1 MAYHFKNLIFEGGV
15 VRGIAYLGAL
25 QVLEDKG
32 ILKPIQ
38 RVGGTSAGAI
48 NAVLL
53 GLDYSIPEMKEILFN
68 LNFKDFL
75 DDSFGIIR
83 DTYRT
88 ISKFGFYKGDKFYN
102 WISELI
108 KEKTGNPKST
118 FKDLQKNRKQNSFKD
133 MYFIGANLSTGFA
146 EVYSH
151 EDVHIN
157 MPIADAVRISMSI
170 PLFFAA
176 KRNLKRDVI
185 VDGGLLNNYPIKLFD
200 RKIYILEHGR
210 DTGYYEKDNEDLEG
224 DEKEENP
231 YVYNMETLGFRLD
244 EEEEI
249 NVFKHIE
256 EPKHEDITG
265 LVSYIKRLV
274 ATNFN
279 IQSSMHLHSD
289 DWHRTIYID
298 TLKVSS
304 FDFDIDTPKKEKLV
318 NKAVECTEEYFDWY
332 DKKDCG
338 AKNKPDPV
346 K

>member
-32 ILKPIQ
+32 ILKPIE

-48 NAVLL
+48 NAVLV
-53 GLDYSIPEMKEILFN
+53 GLNYSLLEMEEILLDFD
-68 LNFKDFL
+68 FKDFL

-83 DTYRT
+83 DSYRT
-88 ISKFGFYKGDKFYN
+88 ITKFGFYKGDKFYN

-118 FKDLQKNRKQNSFKD
+118 FKDLQENKKQNSFKE

-151 EDVHIN
+151 EDEHIN

-176 KRNLKRDVI
+176 KRNLRRDVI

-200 RKIYILEHGR
+200 RKKYILKHKR
-210 DTGYYEKDNEDLEG
+210 DTGYYEKYNDELEG
-224 DEKEENP
+224 DERENS

-256 EPKHEDITG
+256 EPKHEDIKG
-265 LVSYIKRLV
+265 LVSYMKRLIS
-274 ATNFN
+274 TFFN
-279 IQSSMHLHSD
+279 IQLSMHLHSD

-298 TLKVSS
+298 TLQVSS
-304 FDFDIDTPKKEKLV
+304 YDFDMGKLKKEELI

-332 DKKDCG
+332 DKKDSD
-338 AKNKPDPV
+338 AKNKPA
-346 K
+346 

>member
-48 NAVLL
+48 NAVLV
-53 GLDYSIPEMKEILFN
+53 GLNYSLSEMKEILFD
-68 LNFKDFL
+68 LDFKEFL

-88 ISKFGFYKGDKFYN
+88 ITKFGFYKGDKFYN

-118 FKDLQKNRKQNSFKD
+118 FKDLQENKKQNSFKE

-151 EDVHIN
+151 KDGHIN

-176 KRNLKRDVI
+176 KRNLRRDVI

-200 RKIYILEHGR
+200 RKKYILKHGK
-210 DTGYYEKDNEDLEG
+210 DTGYYEKYNEELKD
-224 DEKEENP
+224 DERENS

-244 EEEEI
+244 EEEKI

-256 EPKHEDITG
+256 EPKQEDITG
-265 LVSYIKRLV
+265 LISYMKRLIS
-274 ATNFN
+274 TNIN
-279 IQSSMHLHSD
+279 TQLSMHLHSD

-298 TLKVSS
+298 TLQVSS
-304 FDFDIDTPKKEKLV
+304 FDFGIDTPKKEKLV
-318 NKAVECTEEYFDWY
+318 DKAIECTEDYFKWY
-332 DKKDCG
+332 DRKNSS
-338 AKNKPDPV
+338 AKNKPD
-346 K
+346 

>member
-53 GLDYSIPEMKEILFN
+53 GLNYSIPEMKEILFD
-68 LNFKDFL
+68 LDFKEFL

-88 ISKFGFYKGDKFYN
+88 ITKFGFYKGDKFYN

-176 KRNLKRDVI
+176 KRNLRRDVI

-200 RKIYILEHGR
+200 RKKYTLKHWR
-210 DTGYYEKDNEDLEG
+210 DTGYYEKDNKELEEDER
-224 DEKEENP
+224 ENP

-249 NVFKHIE
+249 NVFKHTK
-256 EPKHEDITG
+256 EPEHEDING
-265 LVSYIKRLV
+265 LVSYMKRLV
-274 ATNFN
+274 STFFN

-304 FDFDIDTPKKEKLV
+304 FDFDIDNLKKEELI
-318 NKAVECTEEYFDWY
+318 NKAVECTEE
-332 DKKDCG
+332 
-338 AKNKPDPV
+338 
-346 K
+346 

>member
-32 ILKPIQ
+32 ILKPIE

-48 NAVLL
+48 NAVLV
-53 GLDYSIPEMKEILFN
+53 GLNYSLLEMEEILLDFD
-68 LNFKDFL
+68 FKDFL

-83 DTYRT
+83 DSYRT
-88 ISKFGFYKGDKFYN
+88 ITKFGFYKGDKFYN

-118 FKDLQKNRKQNSFKD
+118 FKDLQENKKQNSFKE

-151 EDVHIN
+151 EDEHIN

-200 RKIYILEHGR
+200 RKKYILKHKR
-210 DTGYYEKDNEDLEG
+210 DTGYYEKYNDELEG
-224 DEKEENP
+224 DERENS

-249 NVFKHIE
+249 NVFKHTE
-256 EPKHEDITG
+256 EPEHEDITG
-265 LVSYIKRLV
+265 LISYMKRLIS
-274 ATNFN
+274 TFFN
-279 IQSSMHLHSD
+279 IQLSMHLHSD

-298 TLKVSS
+298 TLKISS
-304 FDFDIDTPKKEKLV
+304 FDFDIDNLKKEELI
-318 NKAVECTEEYFDWY
+318 NKAIECTEDYFKWY
-332 DKKDCG
+332 DRKNSS
-338 AKNKPDPV
+338 AKNKPD
-346 K
+346 